1 MKFIHELIRIVSFN
15 PFPNIPSFAR
25 RCCRLQQRFVCLLKA
40 FRMEYFAQYLEAS
53 AVSPAVDAVARAPA
67 QFEALVKLVMEHT
80 GANIFFGD
88 DARRVQ
94 NGKPGGGFVPNEEGL
109 D

>member
-1 MKFIHELIRIVSFN
+1 MLSFTAAICLSFESILHRILCV
-15 PFPNIPSFAR
+15 I
-25 RCCRLQQRFVCLLKA
+25 
-40 FRMEYFAQYLEAS
+40 EAS
-53 AVSPAVDAVARAPA
+53 AVSPAVDAIACAPA

-88 DARRVQ
+88 DARCAQ
-94 NGKPGGGFVPNEEGL
+94 NGKPGGGFVTNEEGL

>member
-1 MKFIHELIRIVSFN
+1 MLSFTAA
-15 PFPNIPSFAR
+15 ICLSFESISHGILCAI
-25 RCCRLQQRFVCLLKA
+25 
-40 FRMEYFAQYLEAS
+40 EAS

-67 QFEALVKLVMEHT
+67 QFEALVKLVMEHS